1 MNAQQHA
8 GALYK
13 AHETFKEESLK
24 HRRFKHA
31 DVKQLIDKIDSDG
44 ILDVVEAGKSVEG
57 KSIHHLTYGKGNTV
71 LLLWSQMHG
80 DEPTAT
86 MALFDIFNFLSGSG
100 DEFDD
105 FRKEIKDKLTLH
117 FIPMLNP
124 DGADRY
130 QRRNAMNV
138 DLNRDA
144 QKLEFP
150 ESRVL
155 KKVRDA
161 TNADFGFNLHDQSKY
176 YNVDKTANTAAI
188 SFLAPAYN
196 YEKEINSTR
205 EKAMQLIVVMNEVVQ
220 QILPGHVGRYNDDFE
235 PRAFGDNIQKWGTST
250 ILVEAGGIRGDEEK
264 QFNRRIHF
272 TMLLSAFKA
281 LADGSYENQEVNAYE
296 SIPKND
302 RKMADLIIRN
312 LNVKSPDGIKTIDV
326 AIFREEVQNEDATAF
341 YHKSKIA
348 DLGDLSTFFGYQEF
362 EASAF
367 NYRKA
372 KVYKENLAKIA
383 DLKSLDMNSLL
394 NQGISEFI
402 CPSMKDSFEINSLPV
417 NVHKSAEE
425 VDIALKPDSNP
436 SFFLERDG
444 VLEYG
449 IINGFMI
456 QLNKE

>member
-8 GALYK
+8 GALYQ
-13 AHETFKEESLK
+13 AHDKFKEESLK
-24 HRRFKHA
+24 NRRFKHA
-31 DVKQLIDKIDSDG
+31 DIKSLIQNIDKNGPIK
-44 ILDVVEAGKSVEG
+44 IIEEGKSVEG
-57 KSIHHLTYGKGNTV
+57 RSIFHLKYGQGKTV

-86 MALFDIFNFLSGSG
+86 MALFDIFNFLSGSS
-100 DEFDD
+100 DAFDD
-105 FRKEIKDKLTLH
+105 FRKVIRENLTLH

-144 QKLEFP
+144 QVLEFP
-150 ESRVL
+150 ESKFL
-155 KKVRDA
+155 KAVRDA

-176 YNVDKTANTAAI
+176 YNVDKTANTAAV

-205 EKAMQLIVVMNEVVQ
+205 QKAMQTIVVMNEVVQ

-250 ILVEAGGIRGDEEK
+250 ILVEAGGIRGDDEK
-264 QFNRRIHF
+264 QFNRKIHF

-281 LADGSYENQEVNAYE
+281 LADGSYQNKEVAAYE
-296 SIPKND
+296 DIPKND

-312 LNVKSPDGIKTIDV
+312 LTVKSPDGLKTMDV
-326 AIFREEVQNEDATAF
+326 AIQREEVQNESATDF
-341 YHKSKIA
+341 YYKSKIA

-367 NYRKA
+367 NYKRA
-372 KVYKENLAKIA
+372 KVYDQKLAKIG
-383 DLKSLDMNSLL
+383 DLKNLDLNALL

-402 CPSMKDSFEINSLPV
+402 CPGMKESFEISSLPV

-425 VDIALKPDSNP
+425 VDIDLKPESNP

-449 IINGFMI
+449 IINGYMI
-456 QLNKE
+456 QLNR